1 MRPHLQPTPSPHE
14 TPMQNL
20 LHKLAFL
27 VLACIA
33 WCGLSGAALAQRPA
47 ITGFSP
53 ASGTVGSTVTID
65 GTNFNRDVNGAL
77 WTGAIPWRVRFSIGG
92 GVATV
97 TPTFVSATRVTA
109 VVPAGAQSA
118 PISLSQGFTVMSTST
133 ATYTVISA
141 PAASSFTP
149 TSGAVGT
156 EITISGSSFNRDANG
171 ALWSGQIPWRV
182 RFLTATGTTDVIP
195 LYVSASTIRVNVPAG
210 ARTGT
215 LRLVQGATVMSTTAG
230 IFTVNN
236 TGTLRLTNSARY
248 DIISLTI
255 NGTQQF
261 SGTNGLP
268 IGSTLQ
274 TNLAPGNYTVVAG
287 LGFFTAT
294 GARDV
299 WFTDTRTVTISTGVT
314 NGQTVQPL
322 SLSALLT
329 AGSATRRWNGIYLTS
344 AGVPRVATYIF
355 NTSNGWT
362 MQDQGVNV
370 SGGSTKLL
378 SWPNRST
385 TVSFQT
391 IAGGPVAVLDI
402 RTAKITQAVGPA
414 SWPTIEFLRE

>member
-1 MRPHLQPTPSPHE
+1 
-14 TPMQNL
+14 MQNL

-149 TSGAVGT
+149 ASGAVGT

-182 RFLTATGTTDVIP
+182 RFLTALGTTDVIP

-314 NGQTVQPL
+314 TGQTVQPL

-329 AGSATRRWNGIYLTS
+329 AGSATRRWNGVYLTS
-344 AGVPRVATYIF
+344 SRLPRVATYIF

-370 SGGSTKLL
+370 AGGSTKLV

-402 RTAKITQAVGPA
+402 RTAKITQAVGPT

>member
-1 MRPHLQPTPSPHE
+1 MK
-14 TPMQNL
+14 NL
-20 LHKLAFL
+20 LQQLAF
-27 VLACIA
+27 VLLAVVA
-33 WCGLSGAALAQRPA
+33 WCGLSGSALAQRPA

-65 GTNFNRDVNGAL
+65 GTNFHRDVNGAL
-77 WTGAIPWRVRFSIGG
+77 WSGSIPWRVRFSIGG

-118 PISLSQGFTVMSTST
+118 PISLSQGFTVMSTSA

-141 PAASSFTP
+141 PIASSFTP
-149 TSGAVGT
+149 TSGSVGS
-156 EITISGSSFNRDANG
+156 EITISGSSFNRDASG

-182 RFLTATGTTDVIP
+182 RFLTTTGSTDVIP
-195 LYVSASTIRVNVPAG
+195 LFVSASTIRVNVPAG
-210 ARTGT
+210 ASTGT

-274 TNLAPGNYTVVAG
+274 TSLAPGNYTVVAG

-294 GARDV
+294 GARDI
-299 WFTDTRTVTISTGVT
+299 WFTDTRTVTISTSVT
-314 NGQTVQPL
+314 NGQTVQPM
-322 SLSALLT
+322 SLTSLLT
-329 AGSATRRWNGIYLTS
+329 AGAASRRWNGIYLTGN
-344 AGVPRVATYIF
+344 GVPRVSTYVF
-355 NTSNGWT
+355 NTSGGWT

-370 SGGSTKLL
+370 AAGSTKLV
-378 SWPNRST
+378 SWPNRSA

-391 IAGGPVAVLDI
+391 VAGGPVAVLDI
-402 RTAKITQAVGPA
+402 RTAKFLQDVGPA
-414 SWPTIEFLRE
+414 SWRTIEFVRE